1 MLDQMTL
8 RLLAPLEVHGY
19 LLPRTLFEFFNIF
32 RIKRAILAY
41 YMVGRL
47 KNINLNEERNI
58 EMATK
63 TPKIKIIA
71 SANGVFAY
79 MVMKKGEF
87 EMNRFDPAL
96 EWMTPEQLDKVND
109 LYLAILMEWMN
120 LVGFELAQREITRI
134 NSFFDALLGLDN
146 GRIFKE
152 EELDQYADLR
162 DQIEAF
168 RAGKLTI
175 SEAQNV

>member
-1 MLDQMTL
+1 
-8 RLLAPLEVHGY
+8 
-19 LLPRTLFEFFNIF
+19 
-32 RIKRAILAY
+32 
-41 YMVGRL
+41 
-47 KNINLNEERNI
+47 
-58 EMATK
+58 
-63 TPKIKIIA
+63 
-71 SANGVFAY
+71 
-79 MVMKKGEF
+79 
-87 EMNRFDPAL
+87 
-96 EWMTPEQLDKVND
+96 
-109 LYLAILMEWMN
+109 MN